1 MSISWTFDRKK
12 NQYITQVADLPYY
25 MVVYEQE
32 GMKNTVVITC
42 RSVDANK
49 TGNLTYANSI
59 RSAKIQA
66 EEFIETGRWVEFTP
80 EFLTQAVQPKI
91 IAKLVRP
98 TPVVKPKQKSKPA
111 PAPANVSSESLN
123 RLLEHFKKD

>member
-12 NQYITQVADLPYY
+12 NQYITQVADLPFY

-91 IAKLVRP
+91 VAKLVRP
-98 TPVVKPKQKSKPA
+98 TPAVKPKQKSK